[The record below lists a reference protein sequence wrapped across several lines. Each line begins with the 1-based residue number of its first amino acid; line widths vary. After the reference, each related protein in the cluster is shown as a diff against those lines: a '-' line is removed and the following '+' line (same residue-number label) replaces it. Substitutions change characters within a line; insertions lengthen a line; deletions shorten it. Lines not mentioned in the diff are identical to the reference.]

1 MSLRRVLI
9 VVAVAA
15 LLGLGIYVGLGYF
28 TPQKSVQRLT
38 GWTVPDAATLR
49 TQNAEGDPFNGERNY
64 LFDLPVST
72 LSDESFCAFLNLPAA
87 TSQRSAPKASFPAVK
102 PTTLKLDTAPVCS
115 RTEIDQKRKTA
126 LAIEATRKTL
136 VVRWVYM

>member
-9 VVAVAA
+9 SVVIAA

-49 TQNAEGDPFNGERNY
+49 VKNAEGDPFNGERNY
-64 LFDLPVST
+64 LFDLPAST
-72 LSDESFCAFLNLPAA
+72 LSDDAFCAFLNLPRA
-87 TSQRSAPKASFPAVK
+87 SQGPAPKAQLPAVK
-102 PTTLKLDTAPVCS
+102 PTTLKLDATPVCS
-115 RTEIDQKRKTA
+115 RTEIDGKRKTA
-126 LAIEATRKTL
+126 LSIEATRKG
-136 VVRWVYM
+136 VVIRWIYM